1 MLGFK
6 KNPYPYIKNSD
17 YFISSSLW
25 EEPGHA
31 ILEAGYLNKVVI
43 SSDCPNGPKEILK
56 DRFNSI
62 KYKLNSHESLA
73 IIIQNILDKKI
84 KNNFEI
90 KLNMK
95 KLLKIILCYN
105 FLKNLIE
112 LLINFS
118 LL

>member
-1 MLGFK
+1 MGGTWSR
-6 KNPYPYIKNSD
+6 NS
-17 YFISSSLW
+17 
-25 EEPGHA
+25 
-31 ILEAGYLNKVVI
+31 EAGYLNKVVI

-95 KLLKIILCYN
+95 KIVKNYTMLQFSKKFNRIIN
-105 FLKNLIE
+105 
-112 LLINFS
+112 
-118 LL
+118 